1 MFSFYTSLKHE
12 TSGFLIFLV
21 GIVGEH
27 SPKMDLKKGAGFA
40 SLQCENE
47 GSLFKYKLI

>member
-27 SPKMDLKKGAGFA
+27 SPKMDLKKVLA
-40 SLQCENE
+40 LRLCNVKMKDPY
-47 GSLFKYKLI
+47 LNTN